1 MNGESKARTG
11 LRVGFGELDTLGL
24 KSTASGDSKLVAGDI
39 MLSTTSRA
47 SSVQSDGL
55 SSQEVVTRCDVRGDL
70 EVKLSA

>member
-11 LRVGFGELDTLGL
+11 LRVGFGEFDTLGL

>member
-11 LRVGFGELDTLGL
+11 LRVGFGELNTLGL
-24 KSTASGDSKLVAGDI
+24 KSTASSDSKLVAGNVV
-39 MLSTTSRA
+39 LSTASSA